1 MPSRYSGLILSCT
14 VLTAATLSAQQLT
27 ITSSGD
33 ADSSAA
39 HSFIVVPPG
48 KIIPHGIKHDAP
60 QAVLATQIPFI
71 ARLEPI
77 TDNAAQV
84 QWQITIPSKSFGD
97 IELVSTFDGNVSRE
111 RDKIIWRSKP
121 LDASVAN
128 RHILLFKPT
137 TSTHKPVIYRRG
149 LAKNGERHAQGG
161 GTRLMDDSIYN
172 PRLSYLI
179 HVDILRGAK
188 ISESYDATISMD
200 DKDLIRQEYI
210 NHYGIKRY
218 GYGGDGNLPAPR
230 RDELSAI
237 PNKPAN
243 VLGNPLSESAY
254 GFLVNDGMLD
264 LVQRVSDIY
273 NAQLAYYRDN
283 PLLDLNKKILPIPQS
298 KLWLSGG
305 WRNPERN
312 EWFSNATNGIHQRGG
327 AIDIIPNEPQGD
339 IKNAIV
345 YWILWNG
352 LQQNKKEFSAY
363 WQLETRGRP
372 MRTNE
377 FKEDIEPVNGIP
389 DAFDKADH
397 LHLNIH
403 YDLTMEE

>member
-1 MPSRYSGLILSCT
+1 MN
-14 VLTAATLSAQQLT
+14 
-27 ITSSGD
+27 
-33 ADSSAA
+33 DS
-39 HSFIVVPPG
+39 V
-48 KIIPHGIKHDAP
+48 
-60 QAVLATQIPFI
+60 
-71 ARLEPI
+71 
-77 TDNAAQV
+77 
-84 QWQITIPSKSFGD
+84 
-97 IELVSTFDGNVSRE
+97 
-111 RDKIIWRSKP
+111 
-121 LDASVAN
+121 
-128 RHILLFKPT
+128 
-137 TSTHKPVIYRRG
+137 
-149 LAKNGERHAQGG
+149 
-161 GTRLMDDSIYN
+161 YN
-172 PRLSYLI
+172 PRLNYLI

-218 GYGGDGNLPAPR
+218 GYGGDGNLPVPR

-237 PNKPAN
+237 PNKSAN

-254 GFLVNDGMLD
+254 GLLVNDGILD

-283 PLLDLNKKILPIPQS
+283 PLLDLNKKVLPIPQS

-327 AIDIIPNEPQGD
+327 AVDIIPNEPQGD